1 MLTTPHLH
9 RSRADALLGGVCAGL
24 ARFIGADPALIRLAW
39 VLAAF
44 LGGTG
49 LLMYLIAWIIIPD
62 ETGHHTFMPL
72 LLLGL
77 VMVPVFLGLLYLVP
91 VSVIRTP

>member
-1 MLTTPHLH
+1 MDSLFQRKDDAMLTTSHLH

-24 ARFIGADPALIRLAW
+24 ARYIGADPALIRLAW

-49 LLMYLIAWIIIPD
+49 LLMYLRRQHD
-62 ETGHHTFMPL
+62 RRF
-72 LLLGL
+72 
-77 VMVPVFLGLLYLVP
+77 
-91 VSVIRTP
+91 